1 MNFLATLPGMKRIF
15 GVPKPKRKS
24 KPTKKVKSLAGSAPG
39 PVQPLTNENRKRVDK
54 YLNNKLKLL
63 KSKKRVLP
71 LPPKEFNIKPGI
83 GRKLPPRPNVKVN
96 KNQKPQK
103 LTRKAVRNRRQ
114 RAQNTANK
122 IRKNKAEKR
131 SKKVGK
137 RIVYNEKNGKW
148 MLVN

>member
-15 GVPKPKRKS
+15 GVPKPKHKS
-24 KPTKKVKSLAGSAPG
+24 KPTKKVKPLAGSAPG

-54 YLNNKLKLL
+54 YLNNKLNLL

-71 LPPKEFNIKPGI
+71 LPPKEYNVKPGI

-96 KNQKPQK
+96 KNQKPEK
-103 LTRKAVRNRRQ
+103 RTRKAVRNRRQ

-137 RIVYNEKNGKW
+137 RIVYNEINGKW

>member
-24 KPTKKVKSLAGSAPG
+24 KPTKKVKSFANKSMKPSG
-39 PVQPLTNENRKRVDK
+39 PLSNEEKKKVDK

-71 LPPKEFNIKPGI
+71 LPPKEYNVKPGI